1 MFKRMKNIRPSMLI
15 SHLIITLVYP
25 LAAALRAEQNR
36 LLVFTD
42 SMTIVS
48 LLLVI
53 VGIIYSLVLHGDFD
67 VSNYY
72 LQHSGRSI
80 ARRFAVRRG
89 AQMQQEEDIAKFISD
104 AREKREGAFNYPLFL
119 GIVYLLAAVIIA
131 YVFYP

>member
-42 SMTIVS
+42 AMTIVS

-104 AREKREGAFNYPLFL
+104 AREKREGSFNYPLFL

>member
-42 SMTIVS
+42 AMTIVS

-53 VGIIYSLVLHGDFD
+53 VGIIYSMVLHGDFD

-104 AREKREGAFNYPLFL
+104 AREKREGVFNYPLFL

>member
-42 SMTIVS
+42 AMTIVS

-80 ARRFAVRRG
+80 ARRFAVRRS

>member
-1 MFKRMKNIRPSMLI
+1 MFKRMKNIRPSMLL

-42 SMTIVS
+42 AMTIVS

-80 ARRFAVRRG
+80 ARRFAVRRS

-119 GIVYLLAAVIIA
+119 GIVYLLAAVVIA

>member
-42 SMTIVS
+42 AMTIVS

-80 ARRFAVRRG
+80 ARRFAVRRS

-119 GIVYLLAAVIIA
+119 GIVYLLAAVVIA

>member
-42 SMTIVS
+42 AMTIVS

-119 GIVYLLAAVIIA
+119 GIVYLLAAVVIA

>member
-42 SMTIVS
+42 AMTIVS
-48 LLLVI
+48 LLLII

>member
-42 SMTIVS
+42 AMTIVS

>member
-1 MFKRMKNIRPSMLI
+1 
-15 SHLIITLVYP
+15 
-25 LAAALRAEQNR
+25 
-36 LLVFTD
+36 
-42 SMTIVS
+42 MTIVA
-48 LLLVI
+48 LLLII
-53 VGIIYSLVLHGDFD
+53 VGIIYSLELHGDFD

-80 ARRFAVRRG
+80 ARRFAVRRS

-119 GIVYLLAAVIIA
+119 GIVYLLAAVVIA

>member
-15 SHLIITLVYP
+15 THLIITLVYP

-42 SMTIVS
+42 AMTIVS
-48 LLLVI
+48 LLLII

-80 ARRFAVRRG
+80 ARRFAVRRS
-89 AQMQQEEDIAKFISD
+89 AQMQQEEDIAKYISD

-119 GIVYLLAAVIIA
+119 GIVYLLAAVVIA

>member
-1 MFKRMKNIRPSMLI
+1 MFKRMKNIRPSMLL

-42 SMTIVS
+42 AMTIVA
-48 LLLVI
+48 LLLII

-119 GIVYLLAAVIIA
+119 GIVYLLAAVVIA

>member
-1 MFKRMKNIRPSMLI
+1 MFKKMKNIRPSMLI

-42 SMTIVS
+42 AMTIVS